1 MNSIQRADQPVA
13 DLRATPSEPVSRPW
27 SDMRSPSDR
36 SSLAASVIVDR
47 CGLAKPIAVLRVR
60 MGFPPETFAMAVQP
74 LIDAYA
80 EYVQPTPVSGYER
93 CGGPGGQLHRGLV
106 TALRAL
112 DHRRGQI
119 LPRNAVPEVL
129 GALGHRWTYAVF
141 AAALLHD
148 LGGGSPDPPG
158 QLFERWVPASVQAW
172 LDEDPAL
179 TAELR
184 AVLSSEA
191 PPGSAIAALVA
202 RAAARTWPLFEA
214 PVPPSGARVAPIAGV
229 VESAVEPAAP
239 SPAEDLP
246 EFLDAV
252 QTDAAEPAHRF
263 MDWVRRGI
271 ADGTLTVN
279 TSGALVHGVE
289 EGLLLVSPGIF
300 RAYARHDGAGSSE
313 KRDTAKR
320 LQREVLRAG
329 WHLRAESGMNLLG
342 YAWKQD
348 GRADSRIHG
357 IVIVDPRRFVH
368 PVPPINSALTRVAQG
383 EAAPDR

>member
-1 MNSIQRADQPVA
+1 MNSIERADGSVA
-13 DLRATPSEPVSRPW
+13 DLRATPSEPVSHPW
-27 SDMRSPSDR
+27 SDARSPTDLP
-36 SSLAASVIVDR
+36 SLAASAIVDR
-47 CGLAKPIAVLRVR
+47 CGLANPIAVLRVR

-80 EYVQPTPVSGYER
+80 EHVQLTPVSGGER

-119 LPRNAVPEVL
+119 LPRNAAPEVL

-148 LGGGSPDPPG
+148 LGRGTPELPG
-158 QLFERWVPASVQAW
+158 QLFERWVQASVRAW

-179 TAELR
+179 KAELR
-184 AVLSSEA
+184 AVLTGDA
-191 PPGSAIAALVA
+191 PPGSAIAELVA

-214 PVPPSGARVAPIAGV
+214 PVPSGAPTVPTADA
-229 VESAVEPAAP
+229 VESAPEP
-239 SPAEDLP
+239 SPPAPDEDSP
-246 EFLDAV
+246 ELLDAV
-252 QTDAAEPAHRF
+252 QTDAAEPARRF
-263 MDWVRRGI
+263 MEWVRRGI

-279 TSGALVHGVE
+279 TGGALAHGVE

-300 RAYARHDGAGSSE
+300 RAYVQHDGAGSGE
-313 KRDTAKR
+313 KRDAAKR

-329 WHLRAESGMNLLG
+329 WHLRADGGVNLLG
-342 YAWKQD
+342 YALKQD
-348 GRADSRIHG
+348 GRADARIHG
-357 IVIVDPRRFVH
+357 IVIVNPRRFVH
-368 PVPPINSALTRVAQG
+368 PAPPVNPALARVAPN
-383 EAAPDR
+383 EATPDR

>member
-1 MNSIQRADQPVA
+1 
-13 DLRATPSEPVSRPW
+13 
-27 SDMRSPSDR
+27 MRSPSDR

-47 CGLAKPIAVLRVR
+47 RGLAKPIAVLRVR

-80 EYVQPTPVSGYER
+80 EYLQATPVAGGER
-93 CGGPGGQLHRGLV
+93 CGGAGGQLHRGLV

-141 AAALLHD
+141 AAALLHN
-148 LGGGSPDPPG
+148 LGRGSPDLPVP
-158 QLFERWVPASVQAW
+158 LFERSVPPSVRAW
-172 LDEDPAL
+172 LDDDPAL
-179 TAELR
+179 TVELR
-184 AVLSSEA
+184 AVLTGEA
-191 PPGSAIAALVA
+191 PPGSAIAELVA
-202 RAAARTWPLFEA
+202 RAVARTWPLFEV
-214 PVPPSGARVAPIAGV
+214 PVPSGASIAPTADV
-229 VESAVEPAAP
+229 VESAFQPAAP
-239 SPAEDLP
+239 SPAEDWP

-252 QTDAAEPAHRF
+252 QTDAAEPARRF
-263 MDWVRRGI
+263 MEWVQRGI

-300 RAYARHDGAGSSE
+300 RAYVQHDGTGSSE
-313 KRDTAKR
+313 KRDAAKR
-320 LQREVLRAG
+320 LQREVLRVG
-329 WHLRAESGMNLLG
+329 WHLRADGGVNLLG

-348 GRADSRIHG
+348 GRPDSRIHG
-357 IVIVDPRRFVH
+357 VVIVDPRRFVH
-368 PVPPINSALTRVAQG
+368 SVPPINPALARVAQV
-383 EAAPDR
+383 EADPDR

>member
-13 DLRATPSEPVSRPW
+13 DLRATPSEPVSRAW

-47 CGLAKPIAVLRVR
+47 SGLAKPIAVLRVR

-80 EYVQPTPVSGYER
+80 EYVQPTPVWGYER

-119 LPRNAVPEVL
+119 LPRNAAPEVL

-148 LGGGSPDPPG
+148 LGRGTPELPV
-158 QLFERWVPASVQAW
+158 QLFEHWVPASVRAW

-179 TAELR
+179 MAELR
-184 AVLSSEA
+184 AVLSGDA
-191 PPGSAIAALVA
+191 PPGSAIAELVA
-202 RAAARTWPLFEA
+202 RAAARTWPLCEA
-214 PVPPSGARVAPIAGV
+214 PVPSGAPTVQTFDA
-229 VESAVEPAAP
+229 VESAIEPAPP
-239 SPAEDLP
+239 SPVEDSP

-252 QTDAAEPAHRF
+252 QTDAAEPARRF
-263 MDWVRRGI
+263 MEWVRRGI

-300 RAYARHDGAGSSE
+300 RAYVQHDGAGSGE
-313 KRDTAKR
+313 KRDTAMR
-320 LQREVLRAG
+320 LQREVMRAG
-329 WHLRAESGMNLLG
+329 WHLRADGGVNLLG

-368 PVPPINSALTRVAQG
+368 PVPPVNPALARVAQV

>member
-27 SDMRSPSDR
+27 SDMRSTSDR
-36 SSLAASVIVDR
+36 SSLAASVIVER

-80 EYVQPTPVSGYER
+80 EYVQPTSASGYER

-148 LGGGSPDPPG
+148 LGGGSPDLPG
-158 QLFERWVPASVQAW
+158 QLFERWVPASVRAW

-179 TAELR
+179 MAELR
-184 AVLSSEA
+184 AVLSGDAS
-191 PPGSAIAALVA
+191 PGSAIAELVA
-202 RAAARTWPLFEA
+202 RAAARTWPLCEA
-214 PVPPSGARVAPIAGV
+214 PVPSGAPTVQTFDA
-229 VESAVEPAAP
+229 VESAIEPAAP
-239 SPAEDLP
+239 SPAEDSP

-252 QTDAAEPAHRF
+252 QTDAADPARRF
-263 MDWVRRGI
+263 MDWIRRGI
-271 ADGTLTVN
+271 VDGTLTVN

-300 RAYARHDGAGSSE
+300 RAYVQHDGAGSSE

-329 WHLRAESGMNLLG
+329 WHLRAEGGVNLLG
-342 YAWKQD
+342 YAWKQG

-357 IVIVDPRRFVH
+357 IVIVDPRRFVN
-368 PVPPINSALTRVAQG
+368 PVPPINSALTRVAQV

>member
-1 MNSIQRADQPVA
+1 M
-13 DLRATPSEPVSRPW
+13 SERPALCAQAII
-27 SDMRSPSDR
+27 DR
-36 SSLAASVIVDR
+36 SGAANLIV
-47 CGLAKPIAVLRVR
+47 LLRVR
-60 MGFPPETFAMAVQP
+60 MGFPAESFALAARP
-74 LIDAYA
+74 LIDGYA
-80 EYVQPTPVSGYER
+80 EFVQLRPMPGSSRY
-93 CGGPGGQLHRGLV
+93 GGPGGQLQRGLV

-119 LPRNAVPEVL
+119 LPRNAAPEVL

-148 LGGGSPDPPG
+148 LGGGSPDLPG
-158 QLFERWVPASVQAW
+158 QLFERWVPASVRAW

-179 TAELR
+179 MAELR
-184 AVLSSEA
+184 AVLSGDAS
-191 PPGSAIAALVA
+191 PGSAIAELVA
-202 RAAARTWPLFEA
+202 RAAARTWPLCEA
-214 PVPPSGARVAPIAGV
+214 PVPSGAPTVQTFDA
-229 VESAVEPAAP
+229 VESAIEPAAP
-239 SPAEDLP
+239 SPAEDSP

-252 QTDAAEPAHRF
+252 HTDAAEPARRF

-300 RAYARHDGAGSSE
+300 RAYVQQDGAGSGE
-313 KRDTAKR
+313 KRDAAKR

-329 WHLRAESGMNLLG
+329 WHLRADGGVNLLG

-348 GRADSRIHG
+348 GRADSRVHG

-368 PVPPINSALTRVAQG
+368 PVPRINSALARVAQN

>member
-13 DLRATPSEPVSRPW
+13 NLRATPSESASRPW
-27 SDMRSPSDR
+27 SDARFPSDR
-36 SSLAASVIVDR
+36 PSLAVSAIVNR
-47 CGLAKPIAVLRVR
+47 CGLANPIAVLRVR

-80 EYVQPTPVSGYER
+80 EYLQLTPASGCER
-93 CGGPGGQLHRGLV
+93 NGGPGGQLHRGLV

-148 LGGGSPDPPG
+148 LGRVTPELPG
-158 QLFERWVPASVQAW
+158 QLFERWVPPSVLEC
-172 LDEDPAL
+172 LDDDPAL

-184 AVLSSEA
+184 AVLSNQA
-191 PPGSAIAALVA
+191 PPGSAIAELVA
-202 RAAARTWPLFEA
+202 RAAARTWPLFEV
-214 PVPPSGARVAPIAGV
+214 PVTSGARIAPTADV
-229 VESAVEPAAP
+229 VKSAVEPAAP
-239 SPAEDLP
+239 SPAEDWP

-252 QTDAAEPAHRF
+252 QTDAAEPARRF
-263 MDWVRRGI
+263 MEWVRRGI

-279 TSGALVHGVE
+279 SSGALVHGVE

-300 RAYARHDGAGSSE
+300 RAYVQHDGTGSSE
-313 KRDTAKR
+313 KRDVAKR

-329 WHLRAESGMNLLG
+329 WHLRADGGVNLLG
-342 YAWKQD
+342 YAWRQD
-348 GRADSRIHG
+348 GRPDSRIHG
-357 IVIVDPRRFVH
+357 VVIVDPRRFVR
-368 PVPPINSALTRVAQG
+368 PVPPINPALARVAQV
-383 EAAPDR
+383 EADPDR

>member
-1 MNSIQRADQPVA
+1 MNSIRRADHPVA
-13 DLRATPSEPVSRPW
+13 DLRDTPSEPVSRPW

-47 CGLAKPIAVLRVR
+47 SGLANAIAVLRVR

-80 EYVQPTPVSGYER
+80 EYLQLTPVLGGER
-93 CGGPGGQLHRGLV
+93 HGPGGQLHGGLV

-119 LPRNAVPEVL
+119 LPRNAAPEVL

-148 LGGGSPDPPG
+148 LGGGSPDLPR
-158 QLFERWVPASVQAW
+158 QLFERWVPASVRAW
-172 LDEDPAL
+172 LAEDPAP

-184 AVLSSEA
+184 AVLIGDA
-191 PPGSAIAALVA
+191 PPGSAIAELVA

-214 PVPPSGARVAPIAGV
+214 PVQSGARIAPTPTAEV
-229 VESAVEPAAP
+229 VESAVWSAAP
-239 SPAEDLP
+239 SAAEDSP

-252 QTDAAEPAHRF
+252 QTDAAEPARRF
-263 MDWVRRGI
+263 MEWVRRGI

-279 TSGALVHGVE
+279 SSGALVHGVE

-300 RAYARHDGAGSSE
+300 RAYVQHDGTGSRE
-313 KRDTAKR
+313 KRDAAKR
-320 LQREVLRAG
+320 LQREVLRSG
-329 WHLRAESGMNLLG
+329 WHLRADGGVNLLG

-348 GRADSRIHG
+348 GRPDSRIHG
-357 IVIVDPRRFVH
+357 VVIVDPRRFVH
-368 PVPPINSALTRVAQG
+368 PVPPINPALARVAQV
-383 EAAPDR
+383 EADPDR

>member
-13 DLRATPSEPVSRPW
+13 DLRATPREPVSRPW
-27 SDMRSPSDR
+27 IDARSPTDR
-36 SSLAASVIVDR
+36 PSLAASAIVDR
-47 CGLAKPIAVLRVR
+47 SGLANPIAVLRVR

-80 EYVQPTPVSGYER
+80 EYLQATPVSGR
-93 CGGPGGQLHRGLV
+93 KSRGGPGGQLHSGLV

-119 LPRNAVPEVL
+119 LPRNAVPEAL

-148 LGGGSPDPPG
+148 LGGRSPDLPR
-158 QLFERWVPASVQAW
+158 QLFERWVPASVRAW

-184 AVLSSEA
+184 AVLSGDV
-191 PPGSAIAALVA
+191 PPASAIAELVA
-202 RAAARTWPLFEA
+202 RAAARTWPLLKA
-214 PVPPSGARVAPIAGV
+214 PVPSGARIAPTAEV
-229 VESAVEPAAP
+229 VESAVELAAP
-239 SPAEDLP
+239 SPDQDSP

-252 QTDAAEPAHRF
+252 QTDAAEPARRF
-263 MDWVRRGI
+263 MEWVRRGI
-271 ADGTLTVN
+271 ADGTLPLN
-279 TSGALVHGVE
+279 TRGALVHGVE

-300 RAYARHDGAGSSE
+300 RAYVQHDGAGSGE
-313 KRDTAKR
+313 KRDAAKR
-320 LQREVLRAG
+320 LQREVLRAA
-329 WHLRAESGMNLLG
+329 WHLRADGGVNLLG
-342 YAWKQD
+342 YAWKRD
-348 GRADSRIHG
+348 GRPDSRIHG
-357 IVIVDPRRFVH
+357 VVIVDPRRFVH
-368 PVPPINSALTRVAQG
+368 PVPPINPALARVAQN

>member
-13 DLRATPSEPVSRPW
+13 DLRATPSESVSRPW
-27 SDMRSPSDR
+27 SDARSPSDR

-47 CGLAKPIAVLRVR
+47 CGLVKPIAVLRVR

-80 EYVQPTPVSGYER
+80 EYVQPTPVSGCER

-148 LGGGSPDPPG
+148 LGGGSLDLPQLMFERGVPPG
-158 QLFERWVPASVQAW
+158 VRSW
-172 LDEDPAL
+172 LAEDPEL
-179 TAELR
+179 IAELR
-184 AVLSSEA
+184 AVLSGDA
-191 PPGSAIAALVA
+191 PPGSAIAELVA
-202 RAAARTWPLFEA
+202 RAVARTWPLFQA
-214 PVPPSGARVAPIAGV
+214 PVLSGAPTVQTANAM
-229 VESAVEPAAP
+229 ESAIEPAAP
-239 SPAEDLP
+239 SPAEDSP

-279 TSGALVHGVE
+279 AGGALVHGVE

-300 RAYARHDGAGSSE
+300 RAYIQHDGTGSSE
-313 KRDTAKR
+313 KRDAAKR

-329 WHLRAESGMNLLG
+329 WHLRADGGVNLLG

-348 GRADSRIHG
+348 GRSDSRIHG

-368 PVPPINSALTRVAQG
+368 PVPPINPALARVAQV

>member
-1 MNSIQRADQPVA
+1 MNSSQRADQPVA
-13 DLRATPSEPVSRPW
+13 DLRATPSEPVSRPC
-27 SDMRSPSDR
+27 SGIQSPSDR

-80 EYVQPTPVSGYER
+80 EYLQATPASGGER
-93 CGGPGGQLHRGLV
+93 CGGPGGQLHRDLV

-148 LGGGSPDPPG
+148 LGRGSPDLPE
-158 QLFERWVPASVQAW
+158 QLLERWVPPSVLEW
-172 LDEDPAL
+172 LDDDPAL
-179 TAELR
+179 TSELR
-184 AVLSSEA
+184 AVLTGDA
-191 PPGSAIAALVA
+191 PPGSAIAELVE
-202 RAAARTWPLFEA
+202 RAAARTWPLHEA
-214 PVPPSGARVAPIAGV
+214 PVPSAARIGPTAEV
-229 VESAVEPAAP
+229 VEAAVEPAAP
-239 SPAEDLP
+239 SPADDSP
-246 EFLDAV
+246 ELLDAV
-252 QTDAAEPAHRF
+252 QTDAAEPVRRF
-263 MDWVRRGI
+263 MEWVRRGI
-271 ADGTLTVN
+271 ADGTLMVN
-279 TSGALVHGVE
+279 SSGALVHGVE

-300 RAYARHDGAGSSE
+300 LAYVQHDGTGSSE
-313 KRDTAKR
+313 KRDAAKR

-329 WHLRAESGMNLLG
+329 WHLRADGGVNLLG

-348 GRADSRIHG
+348 GRPDSRIHG
-357 IVIVDPRRFVH
+357 VVIVDPRRFVH
-368 PVPPINSALTRVAQG
+368 PVPPINPALARVAQV
-383 EAAPDR
+383 EADPDR

>member
-1 MNSIQRADQPVA
+1 
-13 DLRATPSEPVSRPW
+13 
-27 SDMRSPSDR
+27 
-36 SSLAASVIVDR
+36 
-47 CGLAKPIAVLRVR
+47 

-80 EYVQPTPVSGYER
+80 DYVPLTPKSGCER
-93 CGGPGGQLHRGLV
+93 HYGPGGQLHRGLV

-119 LPRNAVPEVL
+119 LPRNAAPEVL

-148 LGGGSPDPPG
+148 LGRGTPELPG
-158 QLFERWVPASVQAW
+158 QLFERWVPARVRAW
-172 LDEDPAL
+172 LDEDPTLA
-179 TAELR
+179 AELR
-184 AVLSSEA
+184 AALSGDA
-191 PPGSAIAALVA
+191 PPASAIAELVA
-202 RAAARTWPLFEA
+202 RAAARTWPLCKA
-214 PVPPSGARVAPIAGV
+214 PVPSGAPTVSTADA
-229 VESAVEPAAP
+229 VESAIEPAAP
-239 SPAEDLP
+239 SPVEDSP

-252 QTDAAEPAHRF
+252 QTDAAEPARRF
-263 MDWVRRGI
+263 MEWVRRGI

-279 TSGALVHGVE
+279 AGGALVHGVE

-300 RAYARHDGAGSSE
+300 RAYVQHDGAGSSE

-329 WHLRAESGMNLLG
+329 WHLRADGGVNLLG

-348 GRADSRIHG
+348 GRPDSRIHG
-357 IVIVDPRRFVH
+357 VVIVDPRRFVH
-368 PVPPINSALTRVAQG
+368 PVPPINPALARVAQV
-383 EAAPDR
+383 EADPDR

>member
-1 MNSIQRADQPVA
+1 MSA
-13 DLRATPSEPVSRPW
+13 
-27 SDMRSPSDR
+27 
-36 SSLAASVIVDR
+36 IVNR
-47 CGLAKPIAVLRVR
+47 CGLANPIAVLRVR
-60 MGFPPETFAMAVQP
+60 MGFPPETYAMAVQP

-80 EYVQPTPVSGYER
+80 EYLHLTPASGCER

-119 LPRNAVPEVL
+119 LPRNAAPEVL

-148 LGGGSPDPPG
+148 LGGGSPDLPER
-158 QLFERWVPASVQAW
+158 LFERSVPASVQAW

-179 TAELR
+179 AAELR
-184 AVLSSEA
+184 AVLSGDA
-191 PPGSAIAALVA
+191 LPGDAIAELVA
-202 RAAARTWPLFEA
+202 RSAARTWPLFGV
-214 PVPPSGARVAPIAGV
+214 PVQSGARIVPTADL
-229 VESAVEPAAP
+229 VESSVESSAPAPDEGSA
-239 SPAEDLP
+239 

-252 QTDAAEPAHRF
+252 QADAAEPARRF
-263 MDWVRRGI
+263 MEWVRRGI

-300 RAYARHDGAGSSE
+300 RAYVQHDGASSGE
-313 KRDTAKR
+313 KRDVAKR

-329 WHLRAESGMNLLG
+329 WHLRADGGVNLLG
-342 YAWKQD
+342 YTWKRD
-348 GRADSRIHG
+348 RRAAARIHG
-357 IVIVDPRRFVH
+357 VVIVDPGRFMQR
-368 PVPPINSALTRVAQG
+368 VPPINPALARVAQV

>member
-1 MNSIQRADQPVA
+1 MQ
-13 DLRATPSEPVSRPW
+13 
-27 SDMRSPSDR
+27 SPSDR

-80 EYVQPTPVSGYER
+80 EYVQPTPVSGGER

-119 LPRNAVPEVL
+119 LPRNAAPEVL

-148 LGGGSPDPPG
+148 LGGGSPDLPER
-158 QLFERWVPASVQAW
+158 LFERWVPASVRAW
-172 LDEDPAL
+172 LNDDPAL

-184 AVLSSEA
+184 AVLTGDA
-191 PPGSAIAALVA
+191 PPGSAIAELVA
-202 RAAARTWPLFEA
+202 RAAARTWPLFDA
-214 PVPPSGARVAPIAGV
+214 PVPSGAPTVPTADA
-229 VESAVEPAAP
+229 VESAIGPAAP
-239 SPAEDLP
+239 SPTEDSA

-252 QTDAAEPAHRF
+252 QTDAAEPARRF

-279 TSGALVHGVE
+279 TSGAW
-289 EGLLLVSPGIF
+289 
-300 RAYARHDGAGSSE
+300 A
-313 KRDTAKR
+313 
-320 LQREVLRAG
+320 LR
-329 WHLRAESGMNLLG
+329 
-342 YAWKQD
+342 
-348 GRADSRIHG
+348 
-357 IVIVDPRRFVH
+357 
-368 PVPPINSALTRVAQG
+368 
-383 EAAPDR
+383 

>member
-1 MNSIQRADQPVA
+1 MNSIQRADDPVA
-13 DLRATPSEPVSRPW
+13 NLRATPSEPVSRPW
-27 SDMRSPSDR
+27 SDARSPSDR
-36 SSLAASVIVDR
+36 PSLAASAIVDR
-47 CGLAKPIAVLRVR
+47 SGLANPIAVLRVR

-74 LIDAYA
+74 LIAAYA
-80 EYVQPTPVSGYER
+80 EYLQPTPVSGYER
-93 CGGPGGQLHRGLV
+93 CGGPGMQLHSGLV

-119 LPRNAVPEVL
+119 LPRNAAPEVL

-148 LGGGSPDPPG
+148 LGRGTPELPV
-158 QLFERWVPASVQAW
+158 QLFERWVPASVRAW

-179 TAELR
+179 MAELR
-184 AVLSSEA
+184 AVLSGDA
-191 PPGSAIAALVA
+191 PPGSAIAELVA
-202 RAAARTWPLFEA
+202 RAAARTWPLCEA
-214 PVPPSGARVAPIAGV
+214 PVPSGAPTVQTFDA
-229 VESAVEPAAP
+229 VESAIEPAPPAP
-239 SPAEDLP
+239 VEDSP

-252 QTDAAEPAHRF
+252 QTDAAEPARRF
-263 MDWVRRGI
+263 MEWVRRGI

-300 RAYARHDGAGSSE
+300 RAYVQHDGAGSVE
-313 KRDTAKR
+313 KRDAAKR
-320 LQREVLRAG
+320 VQREVLRAG
-329 WHLRAESGMNLLG
+329 WHLRADGGVNLLG

-348 GRADSRIHG
+348 GRPDSRIHG
-357 IVIVDPRRFVH
+357 IVIVDSRRFVQ
-368 PVPPINSALTRVAQG
+368 PVPPINPALARVAQV

>member
-1 MNSIQRADQPVA
+1 MNSIQCADHPVA
-13 DLRATPSEPVSRPW
+13 DLRDTPSEPVSRPW

-47 CGLAKPIAVLRVR
+47 SGLANPIAVLRVR

-80 EYVQPTPVSGYER
+80 EYLQLKPVLGGER
-93 CGGPGGQLHRGLV
+93 HGSGGQLHRGLV

-119 LPRNAVPEVL
+119 LPRNAAPEVL

-148 LGGGSPDPPG
+148 LGRGTPELPV
-158 QLFERWVPASVQAW
+158 QLFERWVPASVRAW

-179 TAELR
+179 MAELR
-184 AVLSSEA
+184 AVLSGDA
-191 PPGSAIAALVA
+191 PPGSAIAALAA

-214 PVPPSGARVAPIAGV
+214 PVPFGARIVSTAEV
-229 VESAVEPAAP
+229 VESAIEPAAP
-239 SPAEDLP
+239 SPAEDAP
-246 EFLDAV
+246 QFLDAV
-252 QTDAAEPAHRF
+252 QTDAAEPARRF

-271 ADGTLTVN
+271 ADERLTVN
-279 TSGALVHGVE
+279 TGGALVHGVE

-300 RAYARHDGAGSSE
+300 RAYVQHDGAGSGE
-313 KRDTAKR
+313 KRDAAKQ

-329 WHLRAESGMNLLG
+329 WHLRADGGVNLLG

-348 GRADSRIHG
+348 GRADSRVHG
-357 IVIVDPRRFVH
+357 IVIFDPRRFVH
-368 PVPPINSALTRVAQG
+368 PVPPINPALARVAQVG
-383 EAAPDR
+383 APPDR

>member
-1 MNSIQRADQPVA
+1 MQ
-13 DLRATPSEPVSRPW
+13 
-27 SDMRSPSDR
+27 SPSDR

-80 EYVQPTPVSGYER
+80 EYVQPTPVSGGER

-119 LPRNAVPEVL
+119 LPRNAAPEVL

-148 LGGGSPDPPG
+148 LGGGSPDLPER
-158 QLFERWVPASVQAW
+158 LFERWVPASVRAW
-172 LDEDPAL
+172 LNDDPAL

-184 AVLSSEA
+184 AVLTGDA
-191 PPGSAIAALVA
+191 PPGSAIAELVA
-202 RAAARTWPLFEA
+202 RAAARTWPLFDA
-214 PVPPSGARVAPIAGV
+214 PVPSGAPTVPTADA
-229 VESAVEPAAP
+229 VESAIGPAAP
-239 SPAEDLP
+239 SPTEDSA

-252 QTDAAEPAHRF
+252 QTDAAEPARRF

-300 RAYARHDGAGSSE
+300 RAYIQHDGAGSGE
-313 KRDTAKR
+313 KRDAAKR

-329 WHLRAESGMNLLG
+329 WHLRADGGVNLLG

-368 PVPPINSALTRVAQG
+368 PLPPVNPALARVAQV